1 MRRNGMY
8 VLDFQSSAL
17 VGRQLTYLRATQFA
31 GQLMALCF
39 LPYAGVV
46 ACETF
51 DHQAER
57 FQRIDATMLI
67 VSSSALPFHRKWA
80 E

>member
-8 VLDFQSSAL
+8 VLDFQAPAL
-17 VGRQLTYLRATQFA
+17 VGRQLPYLRATQFA
-31 GQLMALCF
+31 GQLVALYF
-39 LPYAGVV
+39 LPYAGIV
-46 ACETF
+46 AIETL

-57 FQRIDATMLI
+57 FQRIDATLLI
-67 VSSSALPFHRKWA
+67 VSSSTHPFHRMWI